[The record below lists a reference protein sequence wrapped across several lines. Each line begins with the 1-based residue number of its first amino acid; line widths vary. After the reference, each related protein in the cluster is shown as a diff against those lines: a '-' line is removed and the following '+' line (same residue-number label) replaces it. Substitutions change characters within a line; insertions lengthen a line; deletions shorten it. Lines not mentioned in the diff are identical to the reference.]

1 MKQAFDPGG
10 NEKGSSAKGGK
21 SAAPGRA
28 VSLVIVLVLAAM
40 SFALSVLSI
49 GAQGPRGGIFKLD
62 ISFLEVDESAPK
74 VYEVVREMIREVTAY
89 NVGILEQTDN
99 NPCIGATG
107 ENLCKKVA
115 QGESICATNSLPFGT
130 RLHIEN
136 YGECVVMDRMN
147 RRYKSRVDI
156 AMGPGERDRAL
167 DFGIQK
173 LTISILK
180 EID

>member
-10 NEKGSSAKGGK
+10 NEKGSSTKREKLAT
-21 SAAPGRA
+21 PGRA

-40 SFALSVLSI
+40 SFTPSVLSI
-49 GAQGPRGGIFKLD
+49 GAQGPGGGIFKLEM
-62 ISFLEVDESAPK
+62 SFLEVDESTPK

-89 NVGILEQTDN
+89 NVGILEQTDD
-99 NPCIGATG
+99 NPCVGATG
-107 ENLCKKVA
+107 ENLCEKVA
-115 QGESICATNSLPFGT
+115 QGERICATNSFPFGT

-136 YGECVVMDRMN
+136 YGECVVLDRMN
-147 RRYKSRVDI
+147 RRYKNRVDI

-167 DFGIQK
+167 AFGIQK

-180 EID
+180 EVD